1 MDNKTFEAI
10 LQKATTAALDA
21 GCAEIQRALGVKNG
35 DAAGVYFS
43 GSGADAVRD
52 ALRGYMGLEIAYL
65 ADTSEDAPPATQ
77 SEAPG
82 EARERACWAAA
93 ERVKCAVLHALE
105 PLGFVDADD
114 GEAPA
119 MIWHPEARL
128 SIDAVRL
135 PLAGLVKHVHEDG
148 QRIGRERLQAEICR
162 LIRI

>member
-1 MDNKTFEAI
+1 MDTKTFEAI

-52 ALRGYMGLEIAYL
+52 ALRGYMVLEIAYL
-65 ADTSEDAPPATQ
+65 ADTPEDAPPATQ

-105 PLGFVDADD
+105 PLGFVDALPIGFSLMGTANADARILAL
-114 GEAPA
+114 GHAFEQITQARRAPEFR
-119 MIWHPEARL
+119 P
-128 SIDAVRL
+128 
-135 PLAGLVKHVHEDG
+135 
-148 QRIGRERLQAEICR
+148 
-162 LIRI
+162 